1 VVLGSARTEMSN
13 SAFRAL
19 MKDAVKT
26 AFPDKF
32 DRFHGINFHNDCTM
46 HGLDY
51 GEKDSFLR
59 LRKKI
64 LAFEKK
70 HETRGNRIFYLAVP
84 PALYEPVI
92 SNIALRV
99 FLR

>member
-1 VVLGSARTEMSN
+1 VVLGAARTEMSN
-13 SAFRAL
+13 STFRAL

-32 DRFHGINFHNDCTM
+32 DRVSWRKFSQR
-46 HGLDY
+46 LYYSRVDY
-51 GEKDSFLR
+51 GEKGSFLK

-64 LAFEKK
+64 LALEKK

-84 PALYEPVI
+84 PAVYEPVI
-92 SNIALRV
+92 SNIGSANL
-99 FLR
+99 